1 MQQREGFT
9 QAEKVMMMLSKETL
23 EGLKITGIYIHVHC
37 IDINLWIGNF
47 CLLNSTYT
55 MFYLFIVKS
64 FVETTRYL
72 LSEPGVKFVLS
83 ERFSQDPLES
93 FFGNQWARG
102 GRNDNPT
109 VQQFID
115 NTVSLRV
122 QGSAALDPVRGN
134 CGKRPLER
142 AVDEEPLPKRPRR
155 K

>member
-1 MQQREGFT
+1 M
-9 QAEKVMMMLSKETL
+9 
-23 EGLKITGIYIHVHC
+23 
-37 IDINLWIGNF
+37 
-47 CLLNSTYT
+47 
-55 MFYLFIVKS
+55 KS

-72 LSEPGVKFVLS
+72 LREPGVKFVLS
-83 ERFSQDPLES
+83 ERFCQDPLES
-93 FFGNQWARG
+93 FFGNQRARG

-134 CGKRPLER
+134 CGKRPSEMT
-142 AVDEEPLPKRPRR
+142 VDEEPLPKRPRR

>member
-1 MQQREGFT
+1 M
-9 QAEKVMMMLSKETL
+9 
-23 EGLKITGIYIHVHC
+23 
-37 IDINLWIGNF
+37 
-47 CLLNSTYT
+47 
-55 MFYLFIVKS
+55 KS

-72 LSEPGVKFVLS
+72 LREPGVKFVLS
-83 ERFSQDPLES
+83 ERFCQDPLES
-93 FFGNQWARG
+93 FFGNQRARG

-134 CGKRPLER
+134 CGKRPFEMT
-142 AVDEEPLPKRPRR
+142 VDEEPLPKRPRR